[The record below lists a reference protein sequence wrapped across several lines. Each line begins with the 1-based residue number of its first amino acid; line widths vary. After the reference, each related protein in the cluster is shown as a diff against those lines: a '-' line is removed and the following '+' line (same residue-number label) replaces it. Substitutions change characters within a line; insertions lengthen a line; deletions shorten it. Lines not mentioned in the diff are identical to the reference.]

1 MSQSG
6 MSSGAESSQTAAG
19 IPSPSLNFNA
29 NQERKSRKLA
39 NERGRNWAIQN
50 NTNSSVPI
58 TRPIRV
64 ECWNDRLILV
74 PDARDQQPQVIP
86 LADRTDEAVDQL
98 VAAVRVHTQ
107 GWGLAGR
114 SMYWKPQLLLDV
126 KPTAESRAADLAVLL
141 ADSGLDV
148 KRK

>member
-1 MSQSG
+1 
-6 MSSGAESSQTAAG
+6 MSSGM
-19 IPSPSLNFNA
+19 PSPSLNFNA
-29 NQERKSRKLA
+29 NQQQRNSRKLA
-39 NERGRNWAIQN
+39 NERGRNWAVQN
-50 NTNSSVPI
+50 NTVASVPI
-58 TRPIRV
+58 TRPIRI
-64 ECWNDRLILV
+64 ECYNDRLILV

-86 LADRTDEAVDQL
+86 MTNRTDEAVDQL

-114 SMYWKPQLLLDV
+114 SMYWKPQLMLDV
-126 KPTAESRAADLAVLL
+126 KPKAESRAADLQVLL